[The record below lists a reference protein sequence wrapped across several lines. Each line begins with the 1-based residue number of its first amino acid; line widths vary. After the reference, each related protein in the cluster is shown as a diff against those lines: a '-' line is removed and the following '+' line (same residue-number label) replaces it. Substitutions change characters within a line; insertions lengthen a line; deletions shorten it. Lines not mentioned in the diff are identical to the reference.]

1 MVGDRFG
8 VRSLLV
14 AGSLAS
20 LGAVVVAALATDLT
34 LIYAA
39 IAIAGLVSML
49 IVADITMVLDMAPES
64 RRPAYMAALNLI
76 LGPLSLPAP
85 LILGLL
91 VDVAG
96 FRMMFTIAIAL
107 ALIGLA
113 AVLSFALRPARTVRA
128 AP

>member
-20 LGAVVVAALATDLT
+20 LGAVVVAALATDLI
-34 LIYAA
+34 LVYVA

-49 IVADITMVLDMAPES
+49 IVADITMVLDTAPES

-113 AVLSFALRPARTVRA
+113 AALSFALRPPRTVEA
-128 AP
+128 GP

>member
-113 AVLSFALRPARTVRA
+113 AVLSFALRLARTVRA